1 MDLFELVKKPLERIS
16 TYPLINFEIQRCQP
30 NEPKF
35 NCAYSK
41 NNLLNSVTQGAYVL
55 NLDEFANIKTDWA
68 VY

>member
-1 MDLFELVKKPLERIS
+1 MS
-16 TYPLINFEIQRCQP
+16 AYPLINFEIQRYQP

-41 NNLLNSVTQGAYVL
+41 NNLLNNVTQGAYVL
-55 NLDEFANIKTDWA
+55 NLNEFANIKTDWT